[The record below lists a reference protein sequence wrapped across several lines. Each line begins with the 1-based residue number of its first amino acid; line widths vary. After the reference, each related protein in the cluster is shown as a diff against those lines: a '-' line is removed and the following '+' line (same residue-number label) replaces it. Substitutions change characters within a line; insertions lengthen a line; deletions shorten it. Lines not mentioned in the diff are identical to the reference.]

1 VGRACEAFFCT
12 AQARVVAHGF
22 IWHLLAETFWL
33 DLAPGL
39 AEKLVRHLGRYLI
52 SEQVELAD
60 RTAEHAQL
68 HLAGPKAK
76 ETLDRAT
83 NGQAPDLGELQ
94 CATLALGE
102 GSPLQIR
109 RNGLLGLS
117 GYDLVCPGTAAG
129 LLREALARA
138 GAQPAGT
145 EAYHTLRVEAGTPF
159 YGPDIDDSRFAF
171 EAGRTRQA
179 ICYTKGCYLGQEP
192 IVMARDRGQANR
204 TLTGVRIAG
213 EGPVPHGAKL
223 FRDGSEVGMVTSSVL
238 SPLAGAV
245 VGLAYV
251 RRGHHEP
258 GTKLEVEAGGG
269 RLPAEVS
276 SLPFSGGGTRNS
288 ISSM

>member
-1 VGRACEAFFCT
+1 MPEPTADYRHARDGAALFDVSDRGKVEVTGPDAAALLHNFSTNDVRNLPVGRACEAFFCT

-102 GSPLQIR
+102 GSPLQI
-109 RNGLLGLS
+109 
-117 GYDLVCPGTAAG
+117 P
-129 LLREALARA
+129 
-138 GAQPAGT
+138 
-145 EAYHTLRVEAGTPF
+145 
-159 YGPDIDDSRFAF
+159 
-171 EAGRTRQA
+171 
-179 ICYTKGCYLGQEP
+179 
-192 IVMARDRGQANR
+192 
-204 TLTGVRIAG
+204 
-213 EGPVPHGAKL
+213 
-223 FRDGSEVGMVTSSVL
+223 
-238 SPLAGAV
+238 
-245 VGLAYV
+245 
-251 RRGHHEP
+251 
-258 GTKLEVEAGGG
+258 
-269 RLPAEVS
+269 
-276 SLPFSGGGTRNS
+276 
-288 ISSM
+288 